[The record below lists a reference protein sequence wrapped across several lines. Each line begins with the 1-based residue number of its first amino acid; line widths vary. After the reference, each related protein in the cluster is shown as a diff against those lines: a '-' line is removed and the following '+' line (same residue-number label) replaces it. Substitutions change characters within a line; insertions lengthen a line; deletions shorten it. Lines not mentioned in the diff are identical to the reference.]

1 MKEPKQAEFLMHQS
15 FPWERVSRVGV
26 KSMAIR
32 TRVAEALASAHH
44 KPKIEIMRD
53 WYY

>member
-1 MKEPKQAEFLMHQS
+1 MHQS
-15 FPWERVSRVGV
+15 FPWERVSRIGV

-32 TRVAEALASAHH
+32 NRVAETLASAHH
-44 KPKIEIMRD
+44 SPKIEITPD